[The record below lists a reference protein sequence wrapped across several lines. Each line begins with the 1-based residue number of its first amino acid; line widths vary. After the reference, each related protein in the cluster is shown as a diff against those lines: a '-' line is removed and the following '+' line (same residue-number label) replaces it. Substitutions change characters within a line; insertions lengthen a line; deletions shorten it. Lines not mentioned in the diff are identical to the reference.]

1 VNWETRNPATQ
12 RRICGISKQTN
23 SLNTIMA
30 FDLTIPSSFPT
41 LYETEWKI
49 EFQQMQDNVRQYMDS
64 YRVNGDRRQF
74 KRLKRL
80 GSSQVVERDTRAVDA
95 RRRVGDSTNLGETE
109 IINLFTAYHQAEDV
123 EIERTEVERL
133 GDQDSPHEQF
143 RALQKA
149 AISRQMAIA
158 AIDGI
163 FADRKLGKTGG
174 TNDPIPAGNIKT
186 SAGGLDYDII
196 DEVYTEFGADQ
207 VLGQGVEGA
216 NTWTIF
222 CRHKDLRVLRND
234 PTLTNRDFS
243 DIRPIDSG
251 RLYSFRDGYIVPLP
265 DAAFANQLKDADA
278 NVLLP
283 MFARP
288 AVAWGETGET
298 FARATQPDT
307 WKGNVLL
314 ELEEAFGCTTLDW
327 TGVRGI
333 KVPV

>member
-1 VNWETRNPATQ
+1 
-12 RRICGISKQTN
+12 
-23 SLNTIMA
+23 MA

-41 LYETEWKI
+41 LYESEWKI
-49 EFQQMQDNVRQYMDS
+49 EFQQMHDQVRQYMDT

-74 KRLKRL
+74 KRLKSL
-80 GSSQVVERDTRAVDA
+80 TTSAVVERPTRADA
-95 RRRVGDSTNLGETE
+95 TRRRAGDDTNLGDTE
-109 IINLFTAYHQAEDV
+109 IINLYTTYYQAEDV

-133 GDQDSPHEQF
+133 GMQDSPHEQF

-149 AISRQMAIA
+149 AIARQMALVA
-158 AIDGI
+158 VDGI
-163 FADRKLGKTGG
+163 LGDRLLGKTGA
-174 TNDPIPAGNIKT
+174 TADPIPAGNIKT
-186 SAGGLDYDII
+186 AASGLDYDAI
-196 DEVYTEFGADQ
+196 DEVYTEFGAAQ
-207 VLGQGVEGA
+207 VLGQGVDGT
-216 NTWTIF
+216 NTWTIL

-251 RLYSFRDGYIVPLP
+251 KLYSFRDGYIVPLP
-265 DAAFANQLKDADA
+265 DAAFANQLVDTDT

-298 FARATQPDT
+298 YAKASQPDT

-327 TGVRGI
+327 TGVRAI